1 VKVSPLDISDMRV
14 VGEAQQRWAPLRR
27 KYDLFMFHPNPT
39 ADTEMGAKRISS
51 DELSRQQQ
59 TQLVHSS
66 GGQNDGGEYHQF
78 AYVDEPFLSWDFSL
92 RSADNRLIGSVNRNF
107 AGFAREIFTDTG
119 VYALRMDAATLA
131 EEREQQHLVSQTG
144 QAPAAYTE
152 NYTGMTLDQR
162 AVMLATAVS
171 IDFDYFS
178 RHSHA
183 GGGFM
188 PLWFPGVGSEATA
201 SGATPDGASAA
212 AGPEAASSAAGQAA
226 GAGEAAAVGE
236 TGAGPLGRAATAGTL
251 AQTAAAG
258 TAGAGTAAGYDAM
271 QSGIYGDPQSS
282 SALPEEQRSGPPQP
296 PPGAGEE
303 VWKEGSQDFW
313 GQGGGADRN
322 GGFEDEEESEESD
335 WF

>member
-1 VKVSPLDISDMRV
+1 MRV
-14 VGEAQQRWAPLRR
+14 IGEAQQRWAPLRR
-27 KYDLFMFHPNPT
+27 KYDLFIFHQTPT
-39 ADTEMGAKRISS
+39 AETDMGSKRISS
-51 DELSRQQQ
+51 DQLSRQQQ
-59 TQLVHSS
+59 TQLIHAS

-131 EEREQQHLVSQTG
+131 EEREQRHLISQTS
-144 QAPAAYTE
+144 QAPAAYTDSFA
-152 NYTGMTLDQR
+152 GMTLDQR

-188 PLWFPGVGSEATA
+188 PLWIPGVGGEATA
-201 SGATPDGASAA
+201 GGAAAGEAGVSGS
-212 AGPEAASSAAGQAA
+212 AGPEAAAAAAGQAA

-236 TGAGPLGRAATAGTL
+236 TGAGALGRAGAAGSM
-251 AQTAAAG
+251 AEAAAAG
-258 TAGAGTAAGYDAM
+258 AAGAGTAAGYDAM
-271 QSGIYGDPQSS
+271 QRGLYGGTQSS
-282 SALPEEQRSGPPQP
+282 LPEEQRQGPPQP

-303 VWKEGSQDFW
+303 VWREGSQDFW
-313 GQGGGADRN
+313 GQGGGADHS
-322 GGFEDEEESEESD
+322 GGFEGEEEGEEGDESD